1 MDESVIVLSENE
13 EDEIRFEEQPNC
25 SNKLKNDMDKEIPE
39 YRIRDEK
46 EAEEEP
52 VPFSSKILDDNIHSE
67 IVNNAAFLDLA
78 SSDDESINSNEM
90 ARYGLDEIPEC
101 GDFANWYIHESF
113 SQPVQSSPVLEETQI
128 TTNELVIPSTSHYK
142 RAPSI
147 CIARS
152 VSDGACMD
160 KKRRKRTKDE
170 IKAEQA
176 AKEEAKER
184 KKQER
189 IAKKRQIELEKQ
201 LARFEREVSAA
212 KKSKCEQNLFC
223 IISLDLIAAINNL
236 DELITKIFT
245 DRGIRDQLLF
255 DGFGMTTCWKRRI
268 LHGEVE
274 NNEFIRGEKLM
285 YEQFCILSMNAQRYG
300 QFKSTEEIAEF
311 IEEYLKKYPFS
322 SPKLT
327 LVVYGLLKMRKEK
340 VADFVLEIFERFRVQ
355 TRFIA
360 TAEDYAMFIS
370 QMHRSIARNESRLEE
385 QILPIVNIEK
395 GITEGDNSAIIFD
408 WWMKMLSQVHR
419 MGTDAQRAIVNTFPN
434 PHALSKLLR
443 TIPMKEGMKLLADT
457 KMDYGK
463 KIGPVLA
470 RKIYLML
477 TSVNGSE
484 IIDEN

>member
-1 MDESVIVLSENE
+1 
-13 EDEIRFEEQPNC
+13 
-25 SNKLKNDMDKEIPE
+25 
-39 YRIRDEK
+39 
-46 EAEEEP
+46 
-52 VPFSSKILDDNIHSE
+52 
-67 IVNNAAFLDLA
+67 
-78 SSDDESINSNEM
+78 
-90 ARYGLDEIPEC
+90 
-101 GDFANWYIHESF
+101 
-113 SQPVQSSPVLEETQI
+113 
-128 TTNELVIPSTSHYK
+128 
-142 RAPSI
+142 
-147 CIARS
+147 
-152 VSDGACMD
+152 MD

-322 SPKLT
+322 SPQLT